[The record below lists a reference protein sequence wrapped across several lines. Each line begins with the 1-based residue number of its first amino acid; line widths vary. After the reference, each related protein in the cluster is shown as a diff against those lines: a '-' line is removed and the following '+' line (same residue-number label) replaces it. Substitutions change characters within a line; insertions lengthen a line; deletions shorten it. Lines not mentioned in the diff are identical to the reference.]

1 MTDLT
6 TWDIL
11 RNLALSTRWT
21 ILLSLIS
28 FVGGGVLALLLLP
41 LRTSSIKALNV
52 ISRAYVDLF
61 QGTPLLI
68 QLFVLF
74 FGLPLIG
81 IDTSAWLAAIL
92 GLSLWTA
99 AFLTEIWK
107 GCVQSVHKGQWEA
120 SASLGMSYLEQMRYI
135 ILPQAFVI
143 AIPPTVG
150 FMVQII
156 KATAITSIIGFIE
169 VSRAGGMMANVTFQP
184 FLVYGIVATIYFILC
199 WPLSQ
204 GSRNLERKLNVAHRN
219 Q

>member
-1 MTDLT
+1 MTELT
-6 TWDIL
+6 TWDIV
-11 RNLALSTRWT
+11 RNLVFSTRWT

-28 FVGGGVLALLLLP
+28 FAGGGALALLLLP
-41 LRTSSIKALNV
+41 LRTSSVKALNI
-52 ISRAYVDLF
+52 ISRSYVDLF

-81 IDTSAWLAAIL
+81 IDTSVWLAAVV

-120 SASLGMSYLEQMRYI
+120 SASLGMSYFEQMRHI

-184 FLVYGIVATIYFILC
+184 FFVYGIVAVIYFTLC
-199 WPLSQ
+199 WPLSL
-204 GSRNLERKLNVAHRN
+204 GSRHLERKLNVADRN